1 MRVRWIG
8 LTLALVLVG
17 GAIGYG
23 VGLLRHEEPVVG
35 AKARPVPAQSPS
47 VPVLPTPPYAPDI
60 DYPML
65 ETGLSYTQRLLG
77 SPPYFQWSYDA
88 PAGWVMTTE
97 DRDEVR
103 WRPPNE
109 TVSGGFSMRV
119 KLVNEN
125 RTTEQMVEQKEAAF
139 LLAYEDVVVLDE
151 DEDSIFFSYREPE
164 ANTQRFNM
172 FSWTTRP
179 DSEEATFEMS
189 VVGREIDLPGLTE
202 LFEHVAASI
211 EKVDNS

>member
-1 MRVRWIG
+1 VRVRWIG
-8 LTLALVLVG
+8 LALVLVLVG

-23 VGLLRHEEPVVG
+23 VAALRHDEPTTFAQAV
-35 AKARPVPAQSPS
+35 PVPASGPS
-47 VPVLPTPPYAPDI
+47 IPVLPTPPFSPDI
-60 DYPML
+60 DYPVL
-65 ETGLSYTQRLLG
+65 QTDLTYEPRKLG
-77 SPPYFQWSYDA
+77 SPPYFQWTYDA

-125 RTTEQMVEQKEAAF
+125 RTTEQMVEQKKAGF
-139 LLAYEDVVVLDE
+139 LASYEDVVVIE
-151 DEDSIFFSYREPE
+151 RDEDSIFFSYREPD

-172 FSWTTRP
+172 FFWRARP
-179 DSEEATFEMS
+179 DSAEATFEMS
-189 VVGREIDLPGLTE
+189 VVGREVDVPGMTA
-202 LFEHVAASI
+202 LFDHVAASI
-211 EKVDNS
+211 EKLD